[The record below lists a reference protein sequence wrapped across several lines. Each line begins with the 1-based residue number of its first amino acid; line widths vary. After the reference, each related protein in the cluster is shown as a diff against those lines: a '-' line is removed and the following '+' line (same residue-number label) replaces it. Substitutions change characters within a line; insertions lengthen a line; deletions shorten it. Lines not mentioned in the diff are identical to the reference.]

1 LNIDNF
7 LEIKAECGKDK
18 ANEIFD
24 DFVGFLNRRVMN
36 EVFYEYK
43 EIKAKD
49 DLSSE
54 LNIEIILH
62 FLSKVEEVIL
72 LYETKISL
80 RKPSASNIGQE
91 IISELQKILTK
102 NLNDVRITKGKIRE
116 IFLSYSS

>member
-1 LNIDNF
+1 
-7 LEIKAECGKDK
+7 
-18 ANEIFD
+18 
-24 DFVGFLNRRVMN
+24 MN

>member
-1 LNIDNF
+1 
-7 LEIKAECGKDK
+7 
-18 ANEIFD
+18 
-24 DFVGFLNRRVMN
+24 MN

-80 RKPSASNIGQE
+80 RKPSASITIRTTLYSGTLISAVRTDLTGSVFPLPDDLKQE
-91 IISELQKILTK
+91 KSCVPFRRERHAAISCVSRTG
-102 NLNDVRITKGKIRE
+102 RICHKKSR
-116 IFLSYSS
+116 

>member
-1 LNIDNF
+1 
-7 LEIKAECGKDK
+7 
-18 ANEIFD
+18 
-24 DFVGFLNRRVMN
+24 MN
-36 EVFYEYK
+36 EVFYEYM

-54 LNIEIILH
+54 INIELILH

-80 RKPSASNIGQE
+80 RKPSALNIEQE
-91 IISELQKILTK
+91 IISELDLIFNKVDVSITK
-102 NLNDVRITKGKIRE
+102 DIKITKGKIRE